1 VDPARVAADLGD
13 VRDGREKLAPPTRRN
28 GGHILGGAQLGA
40 QIAEPARHLLLDG
53 RMRTIRR
60 SWLIVNSNESPERLR
75 ITVEP
80 NAPVSG
86 CA

>member
-1 VDPARVAADLGD
+1 VAAHLGD
-13 VRDGREKLAPPTRRN
+13 VRRGREKLAAPTRRN
-28 GGHILGGAQLGA
+28 GGHILGGAQLRA

-60 SWLIVNSNESPERLR
+60 SCLTVNSNELLERLR
-75 ITVEP
+75 ITVKP
-80 NAPVSG
+80 NAAVSG